1 MKEESRNK
9 AEIKVRR
16 ILHARADKNKGW
28 DHQFTK
34 LTSNCVCWGW
44 E

>member
-16 ILHARADKNKGW
+16 MLHARADRKKGW
-28 DHQFTK
+28 DH
-34 LTSNCVCWGW
+34 
-44 E
+44 